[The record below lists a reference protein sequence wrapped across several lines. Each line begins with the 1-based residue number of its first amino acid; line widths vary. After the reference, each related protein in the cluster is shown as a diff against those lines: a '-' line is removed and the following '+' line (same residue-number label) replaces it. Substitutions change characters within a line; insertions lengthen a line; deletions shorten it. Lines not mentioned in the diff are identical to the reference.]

1 MRIVGQSVN
10 CGRWSCTAAPGSG
23 VSSQGCLC
31 SAEQCSAL
39 LCSQG
44 CSCSAPSHSPA
55 LLLHHTFLLSLAA
68 AFREQQWWTEYGQG
82 RSSGQPA
89 KCPICQLP
97 PNSDHSFHFSVQTVP
112 LYLTLL
118 VFFSGECNGRNL
130 NFAMPL
136 LRGKDESDAAVAAVG
151 SCHHSSA
158 RLRAEADGAAP
169 WLHGGGSQRDDPGP
183 GSSRVRLPLPVHLL
197 PIPAAS
203 GYKCVRLW
211 PGSSEGAVHSSWSSL
226 PFPC

>member
-1 MRIVGQSVN
+1 M
-10 CGRWSCTAAPGSG
+10 
-23 VSSQGCLC
+23 L
-31 SAEQCSAL
+31 L
-39 LCSQG
+39 LCSIALP
-44 CSCSAPSHSPA
+44 CSASAS
-55 LLLHHTFLLSLAA
+55 
-68 AFREQQWWTEYGQG
+68 
-82 RSSGQPA
+82 
-89 KCPICQLP
+89 
-97 PNSDHSFHFSVQTVP
+97 HFSALTGGSIQGATVVDRIRTGAVVWSTSKVSHLPTPSKFRLFFP
-112 LYLTLL
+112 LFCPDRPF
-118 VFFSGECNGRNL
+118 VFNISCFFFSGECNGRNL

-211 PGSSEGAVHSSWSSL
+211 PSSSERAVHSSWSSL

>member
-1 MRIVGQSVN
+1 MLIAVGGPAQPLLVPES
-10 CGRWSCTAAPGSG
+10 AARDA
-23 VSSQGCLC
+23 
-31 SAEQCSAL
+31 SALLSSAL
-39 LCSQG
+39 LCS
-44 CSCSAPSHSPA
+44 AARDAPA
-55 LLLHHTFLLSLAA
+55 LLHRTPLLCFCITLFCSHWRQHSGSNSGGQNTDRGGRLVNQQSVPSANSQQIPTILSTFLSRPSLCI
-68 AFREQQWWTEYGQG
+68 Q
-82 RSSGQPA
+82 
-89 KCPICQLP
+89 
-97 PNSDHSFHFSVQTVP
+97 HF
-112 LYLTLL
+112 LF
-118 VFFSGECNGRNL
+118 FFSGECNGRNL

-211 PGSSEGAVHSSWSSL
+211 PSSSEGAVHSSWSSL